1 MSFGLAAPSS
11 ARITRIRPTPLS
23 ATIQAQATYVAASGY
38 YVRNAAEA
46 RKINVDIAPTSGEDL
61 QALIGKLYATPADV
75 VAKARAAIAFKP

>member
-1 MSFGLAAPSS
+1 MAALRKAFMETMTDPE
-11 ARITRIRPTPLS
+11 L
-23 ATIQAQATYVAASGY
+23 V
-38 YVRNAAEA
+38 AEA